1 MPKLNHIVY
10 LMLCFAIIG
19 SLEAVAQGS
28 VRGKVIDEETGEF
41 VIGAYITSGLE
52 TVATDFNGTYI
63 ISLPA
68 GTHELKCSFIGMGE
82 AIGYVVV
89 INGETSIWNVSLK
102 PEAKILDIAVVSA
115 GRFEQKVEEVTVSL
129 EVLQPALVE
138 NKATTSLESA
148 IEQTPGVSLVDG
160 EPQIRSGSGFSYGAG
175 SRVMVMVDDLPVLSG
190 DAGRPT
196 WGFLPL
202 ENLEQIEVIKGA
214 SSVLYGS
221 AALSGVINIRTRFPD
236 ARPLSRITVQHG
248 IYSKPRSINS
258 IYWENNLQQSNIRFL
273 HSRRLGGWDLVVG
286 GNLLGDD
293 GYKGPEVFE
302 KDDMGNPTEFAS
314 EKFDPL
320 SVDRY
325 AANTQARIN
334 FNIRRRKSVI
344 PGLKYGLSTNWQIG
358 ESLNTLIWE
367 NSQRGLYSSFEGG
380 ATRTNQIIGTVDPF
394 VEYLTKNE
402 VRISFRNRWQ
412 HLKNNN
418 SNNQSNFSNVVYS
431 ELQTQKLGAFRFNNV
446 AVTAG
451 VVHQYT
457 TSEAE
462 LYIGGDSSGVNDARN
477 IAGYIQLDQ
486 PIGQRTNLSLG
497 MRHEFFSINNEFA
510 RDTLNIDLFNTS
522 LPVLGRPVFRAGS
535 NFQLFEETYLR
546 SSIGQGYRF
555 PTIAEKYIRT
565 SLGDLQVYPNKEL
578 LSETSTSFEFGVKQ
592 GMKLGQFMGYL
603 DVAVFQQ
610 DYNNFIE
617 FTFGK
622 WSQTEF
628 VDDSAPWLGSSN
640 LYGLGFRSLNTG
652 QSRIRGI
659 ETSIMGRAT
668 WGPNE
673 KFNIDLLAGY
683 TYTDPVSMTPENNY
697 NIDTTSYDP
706 LIADPPVITYN
717 NTSFSTE
724 GNILK
729 YRSRHLVRFD
739 AQFSM
744 PQGYIGFS
752 ARYQSAHENFD
763 TDFITLDGL
772 IDPDPN
778 DDLDESWGL
787 DEWLGVIDSGIA
799 AGELPTGEFVP
810 YDYETG
816 QVLEE
821 SNYKL
826 PWIFDTRVGYNIGEA
841 YKLSFVV
848 SNIFNQEYAIRPLA
862 IEAPRLCN
870 LVFTYEIQ

>member
-1 MPKLNHIVY
+1 MPKFNHIVC
-10 LMLCFAIIG
+10 LILCVAIIG
-19 SLEAVAQGS
+19 GLEAVAQGS
-28 VRGKVIDEETGEF
+28 VRGKVIDVETGEF
-41 VIGAYITSGLE
+41 VIGAYITCGSE
-52 TVATDFNGTYI
+52 TVATDFNGAYI

-82 AIGYVVV
+82 AIGSVVV
-89 INGETSIWNVSLK
+89 MNGETSIWDVSLK

-236 ARPLSRITVQHG
+236 ARPLSRITIQHG
-248 IYSKPRSINS
+248 IYSKPRSSNS
-258 IYWENNLQQSNIRFL
+258 VYWENNLQQSNIRFL

-293 GYKGPEVFE
+293 GYKGPEISSDSLGLPIDTVTNSF
-302 KDDMGNPTEFAS
+302 N
-314 EKFDPL
+314 PL

-325 AANTQARIN
+325 AANTQARFNI
-334 FNIRRRKSVI
+334 NIRRRKSII

-358 ESLNTLIWE
+358 ESLNTLLWQH
-367 NSQRGLYSSFEGG
+367 SDGGLYSSYAGG
-380 ATRTNQIIGTVDPF
+380 ATRTNQLIGTVDPF
-394 VEYLTKNE
+394 VEYLTKNGA
-402 VRISFRNRWQ
+402 RISLRNRWQ
-412 HLKNNN
+412 HLRNDND
-418 SNNQSNFSNVVYS
+418 NNQSNYSDVLYS
-431 ELQTQKLGAFRFNNV
+431 ELQVQKFGTFGLQNM

-457 TSEAE
+457 TSDAE
-462 LYIGGDSSGVNDARN
+462 LYIGGDSTGINNSRN
-477 IAGYIQLDQ
+477 IAGYLQLDQ
-486 PIGQRTNLSLG
+486 PIGERLNLSMGL
-497 MRHEFFSINNEFA
+497 RHEFFSINNEVTC
-510 RDTLNIDLFNTS
+510 DS
-522 LPVLGRPVFRAGS
+522 LSVFKNEIPILGRPVFRAGS

-565 SLGDLQVYPNKEL
+565 GLGDMQIYPNTEL
-578 LSETSTSFEFGVKQ
+578 KPETSTSIEFGVKQ
-592 GMKLGQFMGYL
+592 GLKIGPLFGYL
-603 DVAVFQQ
+603 DVAIFQQ
-610 DYNNFIE
+610 RYKNFIE
-617 FTFGK
+617 FTFGQ
-622 WSQTEF
+622 WGNANSD
-628 VDDSAPWLGSSN
+628 VLA
-640 LYGLGFRSLNTG
+640 GLGFKSLNTG
-652 QSRIRGI
+652 ESQVRGV
-659 ETSIMGRAT
+659 ETSFMGGMQ
-668 WGPNE
+668 WGPDN
-673 KFNIDLLAGY
+673 KYSINILTGY
-683 TYTDPVSMTPENNY
+683 TYTNPICLTPQYNY
-697 NIDTTSYDP
+697 NTDS
-706 LIADPPVITYN
+706 LGSELTYE
-717 NTSFSTE
+717 NTSHYQPDSLTGE
-724 GNILK
+724 YDYLLK
-729 YRSRHLVRFD
+729 YRSRHLFRFD
-739 AQFSM
+739 AEFSM
-744 PQGYIGFS
+744 PQGFVGLS
-752 ARYQSAHENFD
+752 SRYQSAHENFD
-763 TDFITLDGL
+763 QAFL
-772 IDPDPN
+772 IFE
-778 DDLDESWGL
+778 DLNLINWGL
-787 DEWLGVIDSGIA
+787 RNW
-799 AGELPTGEFVP
+799 
-810 YDYETG
+810 
-816 QVLEE
+816 LEE
-821 SNYKL
+821 NPKL
-826 PWIFDTRVGYNIGEA
+826 PWIFDARIGYNIGEA